1 MSPVL
6 AMYRKRSIGCT
17 ASDRSHGRPDASDQG
32 SGALAF
38 PLVAADLDLE
48 LTPVEGEARTLS
60 SFMTTFPLVPVVL
73 DPYTNESSWIL
84 DTARRVLTHFKGA
97 GCRPCWIITCP
108 ADEAKTYLGPYADE
122 FLTFA
127 DPDRT
132 MAKNLGVAEAPALLL
147 VRQDGEVIA
156 KAEGWNADEWRAVTE
171 SIAEFTHWSRPPMPA
186 DGDPGTYSGTPISA

>member
-17 ASDRSHGRPDASDQG
+17 ASDGSHGRPDASDQG
-32 SGALAF
+32 PSALAF

-60 SFMTTFPLVPVVL
+60 GFMTTFPLVPVVL
-73 DPYTNESSWIL
+73 DPYTSESSWIL

-108 ADEAKTYLGPYADE
+108 ADDAKTYLGPYADE

-132 MAKNLGVAEAPALLL
+132 MAKNLGVVEAPALLL

>member
-17 ASDRSHGRPDASDQG
+17 ASDGSHGRPDASDQEP
-32 SGALAF
+32 SALAL

-60 SFMTTFPLVPVVL
+60 GFMTTFPLVPVVL
-73 DPYTNESSWIL
+73 DPYTSESSWIL

-108 ADEAKTYLGPYADE
+108 ADDAKTYLGPYADE

-132 MAKNLGVAEAPALLL
+132 MAKNLGVVEAPALLL

>member
-1 MSPVL
+1 M
-6 AMYRKRSIGCT
+6 
-17 ASDRSHGRPDASDQG
+17 
-32 SGALAF
+32 

-60 SFMTTFPLVPVVL
+60 GFMTTFPLVPVVL

-84 DTARRVLTHFKGA
+84 DTARRVLTHFTGA

-108 ADEAKTYLGPYADE
+108 ADDAKTYLGPYADE

-132 MAKNLGVAEAPALLL
+132 MAKNLGVVEAPALLL
-147 VRQDGEVIA
+147 IRQDGEVIA

-171 SIAEFTHWSRPPMPA
+171 SIAEFTHWSRPPIPA

>member
-1 MSPVL
+1 
-6 AMYRKRSIGCT
+6 MYRKRSIGCT

-97 GCRPCWIITCP
+97 GCRPCSC
-108 ADEAKTYLGPYADE
+108 AR
-122 FLTFA
+122 LT
-127 DPDRT
+127 
-132 MAKNLGVAEAPALLL
+132 
-147 VRQDGEVIA
+147 
-156 KAEGWNADEWRAVTE
+156 
-171 SIAEFTHWSRPPMPA
+171 
-186 DGDPGTYSGTPISA
+186 SGTAARRA

>member
-1 MSPVL
+1 
-6 AMYRKRSIGCT
+6 MYRKRSIGCT

-32 SGALAF
+32 SSALAF
-38 PLVAADLDLE
+38 SLVAADLNLE

-97 GCRPCWIITCP
+97 GCRPCWIIACP

-132 MAKNLGVAEAPALLL
+132 MAKNLGVGEAPALLL

-171 SIAEFTHWSRPPMPA
+171 SIAELTHWSRPPMPA
-186 DGDPGTYSGTPISA
+186 DGDPGTYTGTPISA